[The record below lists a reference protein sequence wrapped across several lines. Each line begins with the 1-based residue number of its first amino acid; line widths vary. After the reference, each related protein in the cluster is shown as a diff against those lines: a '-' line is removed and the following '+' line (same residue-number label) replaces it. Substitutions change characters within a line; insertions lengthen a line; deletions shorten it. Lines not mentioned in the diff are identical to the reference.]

1 MSWKTPLILRQYLQD
16 KCNLWGCCE
25 FYDDFWQVFDHYY
38 GQKYYIFH
46 YKEGYEVVQYQM

>member
-38 GQKYYIFH
+38 IAKYCIFH
-46 YKEGYEVVQYQM
+46 YKEGYEVVHYQL